1 MWQRT
6 LFCFVFLMNNDW
18 DFIKQQRNS
27 TTTQSREK
35 NQKHKEKTS
44 SNLDPKLARPY
55 SKDPSDLNKSAIMSG
70 SLPKR
75 NWKAKPI
82 HKSRIWCSIK
92 LLSFSWIKLLR
103 VRDKIHPT
111 TPTPMSST
119 QQPILVLVVQATN
132 LPGKKDNLEKTDM
145 VSIGASSYKIRV

>member
-1 MWQRT
+1 MKIMCQRT
-6 LFCFVFLMNNDW
+6 LFFFFLMNNDW
-18 DFIKQQRNS
+18 DFIKQQRNN

-44 SNLDPKLARPY
+44 NNLDPKLARPY
-55 SKDPSDLNKSAIMSG
+55 SKDPSDLIKSAIMSG

-82 HKSRIWCSIK
+82 HKSCIWCSIK
-92 LLSFSWIKLLR
+92 LSFSWIKLLR
-103 VRDKIHPT
+103 KRGKIHLT

-119 QQPILVLVVQATN
+119 QQTILVLVVHATN
-132 LPGKKDNLEKTDM
+132 LRVKRTHFGKDWHGFHWCILLQN
-145 VSIGASSYKIRV
+145 

>member
-1 MWQRT
+1 MRFHLT
-6 LFCFVFLMNNDW
+6 TK
-18 DFIKQQRNS
+18 KQYNHPKQGK
-27 TTTQSREK
+27 EP
-35 NQKHKEKTS
+35 KHKEKTS
-44 SNLDPKLARPY
+44 NNLDPKLARPY

-103 VRDKIHPT
+103 KRGKIHPT

-132 LPGKKDNLEKTDM
+132 LPGKKDTLERLTWFPLVHPPTKLEFKEF
-145 VSIGASSYKIRV
+145 IWYC

>member
-1 MWQRT
+1 
-6 LFCFVFLMNNDW
+6 MNNDW

-27 TTTQSREK
+27 TTTQGKEP
-35 NQKHKEKTS
+35 KHKEKTS
-44 SNLDPKLARPY
+44 NNLDPMLARPY

-92 LLSFSWIKLLR
+92 LSLSWIKLLR
-103 VRDKIHPT
+103 KRDKIHPT
-111 TPTPMSST
+111 TPTPMSSR
-119 QQPILVLVVQATN
+119 QQPILVLVVQATS
-132 LPGKKDNLEKTDM
+132 LPGKKDTLEKTDM